1 VLKHLDQPAWIAG
14 ILLVALLTF
23 YFVVLGA

>member
-1 VLKHLDQPAWIAG
+1 MLKHLDEPTWIAG